1 MEYKELVK
9 DFVSRTKV
17 NLDLIRQTVNDKKEA
32 AVNDEK
38 KAYEI
43 TQFINSLLGL
53 LVLPQQE
60 FYDKIPETPL
70 SELEESGWPIPRVRG
85 NYPQAKDLKELTR
98 YLRNGVAHFNL
109 EFTVSE
115 NHHIDGLI
123 IWDRKNKR
131 SSITWKAELKIKEL
145 EAITNKFTELL
156 IQ

>member
-1 MEYKELVK
+1 MEYKEVVK
-9 DFVSRTKV
+9 EFVSRTKV
-17 NLDLIRQTVNDKKEA
+17 NLELIRQAEKDGKE
-32 AVNDEK
+32 
-38 KAYEI
+38 AYEI

-60 FYDKIPETPL
+60 FYNNKILETPL
-70 SELEESGWPIPRVRG
+70 SELEKSGWPIPRVLG
-85 NYPQAKDLKELTR
+85 KYPQAKDLRELTR

-109 EFTVSE
+109 EFTLSE

-131 SSITWKAELKIKEL
+131 SPITWRAELKIKEL

-156 IQ
+156 I